1 MTPDLPSINIDTH
14 TYIGSP
20 RAKQTARQELLKK
33 KDASTEIVLANPT
46 APPPTRQAAKAA
58 LNVQI
63 KKFQQHILSMPKQ
76 KQTQPDKS
84 LMQSFFDA
92 KQMSALWGRL
102 KAARQSAGKDTM
114 NIADAWN
121 DLCKIK
127 TGSQK
132 AKNDVLFL
140 YIIKGDW
147 QQKLLVMTNTVSR
160 STAVTE
166 QEKKMSRGELNQL
179 VGEEEAE
186 RDIKKGKYIE
196 LQDEWGDKI
205 YIKKTTTVTREKKTQ
220 RRCLPRGKNLRHK
233 KKLMRRLK
241 VLISG

>member
-1 MTPDLPSINIDTH
+1 
-14 TYIGSP
+14 
-20 RAKQTARQELLKK
+20 
-33 KDASTEIVLANPT
+33 
-46 APPPTRQAAKAA
+46 
-58 LNVQI
+58 
-63 KKFQQHILSMPKQ
+63 
-76 KQTQPDKS
+76 
-84 LMQSFFDA
+84 MQSFFDA

>member
-1 MTPDLPSINIDTH
+1 MRKKKKGTKKGKKTVTPDLPSINIDTH

-132 AKNDVLFL
+132 AKHDVLFL

-166 QEKKMSRGELNQL
+166 QEKKCPEVN
-179 VGEEEAE
+179 
-186 RDIKKGKYIE
+186 
-196 LQDEWGDKI
+196 
-205 YIKKTTTVTREKKTQ
+205 
-220 RRCLPRGKNLRHK
+220 
-233 KKLMRRLK
+233 
-241 VLISG
+241 

>member
-1 MTPDLPSINIDTH
+1 
-14 TYIGSP
+14 
-20 RAKQTARQELLKK
+20 
-33 KDASTEIVLANPT
+33 
-46 APPPTRQAAKAA
+46 
-58 LNVQI
+58 
-63 KKFQQHILSMPKQ
+63 
-76 KQTQPDKS
+76 
-84 LMQSFFDA
+84 MQSFFDA

-166 QEKKMSRGELNQL
+166 QEKKCPEVN
-179 VGEEEAE
+179 
-186 RDIKKGKYIE
+186 
-196 LQDEWGDKI
+196 
-205 YIKKTTTVTREKKTQ
+205 
-220 RRCLPRGKNLRHK
+220 
-233 KKLMRRLK
+233 
-241 VLISG
+241 